1 MYLLYADE
9 SGNTGTDLDN
19 KQQPMFVL
27 CGLAVKSDDWYNINY
42 MFQKKKEEI
51 CPDLK
56 SSEVHTTD
64 IFSASKNIKKG
75 YDFRKYTLEEDLNIL
90 EQLVD
95 FIVDMKFPIFVTG
108 ILKSNFKKFIAK
120 ELGPSIKIDPYLLSF
135 INLSNGYNNFL
146 IENKTNGMIFLDE
159 VREKVKDIDILYD
172 KLQLT
177 NFGCDTNNIIEKALF
192 LESSSSNFI
201 QLVDVCNFYIN
212 KYYSIHFFGAVKNP
226 IKKQHCIDMYNK
238 ICSLIINCSG
248 GKDSLIKFFK

>member
-1 MYLLYADE
+1 
-9 SGNTGTDLDN
+9 
-19 KQQPMFVL
+19 
-27 CGLAVKSDDWYNINY
+27 